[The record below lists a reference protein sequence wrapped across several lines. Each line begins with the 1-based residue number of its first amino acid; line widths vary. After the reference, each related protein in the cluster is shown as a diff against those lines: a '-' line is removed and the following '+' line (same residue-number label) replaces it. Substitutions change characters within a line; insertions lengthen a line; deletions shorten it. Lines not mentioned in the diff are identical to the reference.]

1 MQTHVITAV
10 FRRQFAAYFATPAGY
25 VFITIFV
32 FLAGLAAFWTP
43 AFFQRNLANLDQLN
57 AWFPMLLVF
66 IVPAIA
72 MSAWADERRQGAD
85 ELLLTL
91 PARDSE
97 LVLGKYLACA
107 AIYTVA
113 LAFSVI
119 GQLGVLYYLGTPDA
133 GLLFST
139 YLGQWLAGVSL
150 LALAMA
156 AASLTANMT
165 VAFILAAVLCALV
178 VGAALPARLNPD
190 SPLSSILSAIALPPR
205 FVDFGRG
212 VITPDNVFYFLALS
226 TIGLWAN
233 VFIIS
238 RTHWAGAPGAPKR
251 SSLASVRFIAYLVA
265 AGALTTILARTPIRA
280 DATAERLWTL
290 APETRSLLRDIPQD
304 RTVLVTA
311 YVSPATDTPASYTQ
325 TRENL
330 LGVLR
335 EFDRSASGRIALK
348 VVETSP
354 FSDEA
359 RDASKN
365 FKIEPRTIPPSPDDP
380 DQSMKQVYLG
390 VAVASGPDQTVIPFL
405 AKGLSPEYELARAVR
420 TVSARDRKNIGILE
434 TEAALFARFNFQ
446 TFTPGRDWPIVAEL
460 RKQYEV
466 TKVARRAPIPN
477 DIDAF
482 IVAQPST
489 LTDGELTHVLDWIK
503 QGKPTLIL
511 EDPLPLAN
519 PAIAT
524 SEPREATRNP
534 MQQQQQPQ
542 DPKANLAP
550 LWKLLGV
557 QTNAKRVIWDGYNP
571 RPSLADL
578 PPEFVFVAAERSG
591 RFRAGAKQDTPA
603 ISGFNDRDPISSGL
617 QELVM
622 MAPGAVTQ
630 GPTEPNIPAP
640 TFTPLLL
647 TSSASGFV
655 NYDEVLQRTFF
666 GPAGFNP
673 NRRFNQTPEMS
684 VLAARITRAGAPPKD
699 SAAAADEPPTEGP
712 SPAEAAS
719 AAPPPLNVICIAD
732 LDMISEVFFSLR
744 EEGAADFEFD
754 NVTFILNA
762 VDTLAGDESLLNLRK
777 RRAAHR
783 TLDRIEAR
791 RLAQQE
797 ATQQAIDNANAEAE
811 KELSLARDR
820 MNAKV
825 KEIEAQKDLDDT
837 TRRIMIES
845 VRQTEQ
851 RRLDVQSAAIEDDKQ
866 QRIADARADARQE
879 ISRIEMNIRLAA
891 VALPPIP
898 ALLLAGIVFVRR
910 RALESEGVS
919 RERLR

>member
-113 LAFSVI
+113 LAFAVI
-119 GQLGVLYYLGTPDA
+119 GQLGVLVYLGAPDA

-139 YLGQWLAGVSL
+139 YLGQWLAGAAL

-156 AASLTANMT
+156 AASLTSNLT
-165 VAFILAAVLCALV
+165 VAFILAAVLSALV

-190 SPLSSILSAIALPPR
+190 AAFASLLNAVALPPR

-212 VITPDNVFYFLALS
+212 VITPDNLFYFAALAA
-226 TIGLWAN
+226 IGLWAN
-233 VFIIS
+233 AFIIS
-238 RTHWAGAPGAPKR
+238 RTHWAGAPGATAR
-251 SSLASVRFIAYLVA
+251 SSLASVRFLAYLVG
-265 AGALTTILARTPIRA
+265 AGALTTVLARTPIRA

-290 APETRSLLRDIPQD
+290 APETRTLLRNIPQD
-304 RTVLVTA
+304 QTVLITA
-311 YVSPATDTPASYTQ
+311 YVSPASDTPASYTQ

-330 LGVLR
+330 LGALR
-335 EFDRSASGRIALK
+335 EFDRSAGGRIALK
-348 VVETSP
+348 LVETTQ
-354 FSDEA
+354 FSDDAREA
-359 RDASKN
+359 QKN
-365 FKIEPRTIPPSPDDP
+365 FQILPRTIPPSPDDP
-380 DQSMKQVYLG
+380 DQSMKQVFLA

-405 AKGLSPEYELARAVR
+405 SRGLSPEYELARAVR

-466 TKVARRAPIPN
+466 TKVARRAPIP
-477 DIDAF
+477 DDVDSL

-489 LTDGELTHVLDWIK
+489 LTDGELTHLIDWIRK
-503 QGKPTLIL
+503 GRPTLIL
-511 EDPLPLAN
+511 EDPLPLIN

-542 DPKANLAP
+542 DPKADLTP
-550 LWKLLGV
+550 LWSLLAL
-557 QTNAKRVIWDGYNP
+557 QTNAKRVAWDGYNP
-571 RPSLADL
+571 RPALADL

-591 RFRAGAKQDTPA
+591 RFRAGAA
-603 ISGFNDRDPISSGL
+603 RNASAASGFNDRDPISSGL

-622 MAPGAVTQ
+622 MAPGILSQ
-630 GPTEPNIPAP
+630 GPTEPGATQPA
-640 TFTPLLL
+640 FTPLLL
-647 TSSASGFV
+647 TSPASGYV

-666 GPAGFNP
+666 GPAGLNP
-673 NRRFNQTPEMS
+673 NRRFNQTSEMS
-684 VLAARITRAGAPPKD
+684 VLAARITRAGEATKPSSDPAP
-699 SAAAADEPPTEGP
+699 EGP
-712 SPAEAAS
+712 SPDQ
-719 AAPPPLNVICIAD
+719 AAPEVSPPLNVIFIAD
-732 LDMISEVFFSLR
+732 LDMISDVFFSLR
-744 EEGAADFEFD
+744 EEGSADFEFD

-762 VDTLAGDESLLNLRK
+762 VDTLAGDDSLLNLRK

-783 TLDRIEAR
+783 TLERIEGR
-791 RLAQQE
+791 RAEQQE
-797 ATQQAIDNANAEAE
+797 ATQAAIDNANAEAE
-811 KELSLARDR
+811 KELTLARER
-820 MNAKV
+820 MDAKV

-866 QRIADARADARQE
+866 QRIADARAQSRQE

-898 ALLLAGIVFVRR
+898 ALLLAGVVFVRR
-910 RALESEGVS
+910 RSLEREGVS
-919 RERLR
+919 RDRLR